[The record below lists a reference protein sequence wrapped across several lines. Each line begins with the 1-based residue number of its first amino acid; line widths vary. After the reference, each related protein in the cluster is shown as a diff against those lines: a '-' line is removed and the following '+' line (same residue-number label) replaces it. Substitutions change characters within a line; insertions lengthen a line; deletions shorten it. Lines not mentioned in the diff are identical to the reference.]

1 MSSQKH
7 FISDGHSLGTVTI
20 KSNKKWISLNAANP
34 LKYMVPRAGLEPA
47 RESPPE
53 GF

>member
-1 MSSQKH
+1 MESEGLIEVINLST
-7 FISDGHSLGTVTI
+7 HSL
-20 KSNKKWISLNAANP
+20 
-34 LKYMVPRAGLEPA
+34 VPEAGLEPA